1 MSEHERGREVGLVE
15 ERIGAAERAAYEAL
29 SAAGIYLDEDEGEV
43 IVEELR
49 RVSNRLRALTG
60 EGPISLG
67 GDGEILFVGT
77 PDRSPGGHI
86 LRALV
91 DGEEPPKVHGVCC
104 AEVRA
109 VYPGLAL
116 IAEADGCRGGCCS

>member
-1 MSEHERGREVGLVE
+1 MSEHERGRDIGLVE
-15 ERIGAAERAAYEAL
+15 ERIGAAERASFEAL

-49 RVSNRLRALTG
+49 RVCNRLRALTG
-60 EGPISLG
+60 DPQLFLD
-67 GDGEILFVGT
+67 GDDDLLYGKPE
-77 PDRSPGGHI
+77 RSPGGHI

-91 DGEEPPKVHGVCC
+91 EGIEPPKIHGVCC

-116 IAEADGCRGGCCS
+116 LGGGDAA